1 MYAAAAAK
9 QIYVTFTFSIHWL
22 ADKHLD
28 DVWVL
33 WITHQW
39 TWEYRYIITIVI
51 SLSLCVCVCI
61 YMYIYSKVVLLDRMV
76 SIFNF
81 LKILHIFFHS
91 GWSSLHSYHVYKVC
105 LFSAF
110 SPVFIFISLIVILF
124 RCNVTFHYGFDLHLP
139 DD

>member
-9 QIYVTFTFSIHWL
+9 QIYVTFTLSIHWL

-33 WITHQW
+33 WITHQS

-51 SLSLCVCVCI
+51 SLSLWDI
-61 YMYIYSKVVLLDRMV
+61 YISRSGTTGSYGFY
-76 SIFNF
+76 FYF
-81 LKILHIFFHS
+81 LKILHIFFFHS

-124 RCNVTFHYGFDLHLP
+124 RCKVTFHCGFDLHLP